1 MIFLDSS
8 FIIALTFDKDENHE
22 KSLKLMNTMRYE
34 RKMINSTVL
43 IEVLNTL
50 KKNKKTSD
58 IRIILDYLINL
69 DEIHYLTY
77 TNYKDSIE
85 TFKFYNF
92 SINYA
97 DCTIL
102 NTMVNKG
109 VNKIASFDS
118 DFDKVKGIYR
128 IICKLK
134 KRVLEGLKLF

>member
-50 KKNKKTSD
+50 KKNNKTSD

-128 IICKLK
+128 IYL
-134 KRVLEGLKLF
+134 